1 MKFPITRNELQ
12 NYNIT
17 IKKEVEDR
25 EFEHIFNSFVLSS
38 LQKKI
43 SQATHHNKTQAVAN
57 FPHQMPKTLLPK
69 IIEKLREY
77 FIDCNIIV
85 DPLLESYVIIDW
97 S

>member
-17 IKKEVEDR
+17 IKKEAEDR
-25 EFEHIFNSFVLSS
+25 EFEHIFNSYVLSS
-38 LQKKI
+38 LQNNI
-43 SQATHHNKTQAVAN
+43 IQATHLNKTQAVAH
-57 FPHQMPKTLLPK
+57 FPFQMPKTLLPK

-77 FIDCNIIV
+77 FIDCKIII
-85 DPLLESYVIIDW
+85 DPLESYVIIDW